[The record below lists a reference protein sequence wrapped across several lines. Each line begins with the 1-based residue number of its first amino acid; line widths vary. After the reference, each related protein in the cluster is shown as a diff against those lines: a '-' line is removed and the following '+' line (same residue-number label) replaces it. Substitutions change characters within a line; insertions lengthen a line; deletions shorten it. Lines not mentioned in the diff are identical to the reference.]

1 MRVAFWGNGEFG
13 VPTLE
18 RLKASAHTIVGVF
31 TNPPARAG
39 RGLQLTPTPIQLAA
53 ERLGLPLFPV
63 TDLKIPALL
72 QQVSQL
78 KAEVFVVV
86 AYRIL
91 PPALWSLPVY
101 GAINLHPSLLPAY
114 RGAAPIEWTLI
125 NGEKITGVTT
135 FKIQAGID
143 TGPLLMQEPYPV
155 PMDWNAGQLR
165 SFLAE
170 MGAQLMEKTLEGL
183 ALNTLTPTFQK
194 PGQYPY
200 APKLTPENTR
210 INWNQPAEKIYNL
223 VRGLAPTPGAWCLF
237 QGKKLF
243 LYQVSF
249 TKQKRPPNF
258 PVGTVWEGEGHIPLV
273 CAQDKVLEINLLKL
287 EGGKTLKGKDFVS
300 GYVKRQRLQL
310 E

>member
-1 MRVAFWGNGEFG
+1 MRIAFWGNGEFG

-18 RLKASAHTIVGVF
+18 RLKASAHSIVGVF
-31 TNPPARAG
+31 TNPPAPAG
-39 RGLQLTPTPIQLAA
+39 RGLKLTPTPIHLAA
-53 ERLGLPLFPV
+53 ERLRLPLFHV
-63 TDLKIPALL
+63 ADLKSPTLIH
-72 QQVSQL
+72 QVNQL
-78 KAEVFVVV
+78 KADVFVVV

-114 RGAAPIEWTLI
+114 RGPAPIEWTLI
-125 NGEKITGVTT
+125 NGEKVTGVTT

-143 TGPLLMQEPYPV
+143 TGPLLMQESYPI

-183 ALNTLTPTFQK
+183 ALNTLTPISQK
-194 PGQYPY
+194 SGSYPY

-210 INWNQPAEKIYNL
+210 IHWNQPAEKIYNL

-243 LYQVSF
+243 IYQVSLL
-249 TKQKRPPNF
+249 KQKRPPSF
-258 PVGTVWEGEGHIPLV
+258 PAGSLWEGEGHTPLL
-273 CAQDKVLEINLLKL
+273 CAQDKVLQLELLKL
-287 EGGKTLKGKDFVS
+287 EGGKTLKGKDFAS
-300 GYVKRQRLQL
+300 GYIKKQKLQL